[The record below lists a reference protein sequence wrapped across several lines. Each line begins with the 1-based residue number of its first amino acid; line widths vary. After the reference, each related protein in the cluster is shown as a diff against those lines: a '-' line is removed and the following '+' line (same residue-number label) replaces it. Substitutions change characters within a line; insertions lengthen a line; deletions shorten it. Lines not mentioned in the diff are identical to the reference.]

1 MPALAQFLLNLRNAL
16 SKDSFSLT
24 ITLDM
29 RTPKPPFGHKLRF
42 IIAKP
47 ALKSNVFLHRLPGFF
62 FAVPFSKSKSH
73 RIVLFSIEE
82 LIFKNK

>member
-29 RTPKPPFGHKLRF
+29 RTPKPPFGHKLCF

-47 ALKSNVFLHRLPGFF
+47 VLKSNVFSHRLPGFF
-62 FAVPFSKSKSH
+62 AVPFFKSKSH
-73 RIVLFSIEE
+73 LIVLFSIEE